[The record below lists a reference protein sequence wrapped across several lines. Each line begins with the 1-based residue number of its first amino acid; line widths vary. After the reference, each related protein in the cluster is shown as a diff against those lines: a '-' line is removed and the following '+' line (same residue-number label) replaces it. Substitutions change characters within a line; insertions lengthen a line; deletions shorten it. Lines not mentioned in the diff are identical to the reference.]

1 MGKLIVCALVA
12 SVLLGACGGEVEAPP
27 ADAGDE
33 PPVCGNGIR
42 ESGEDCDDG
51 NNVPSDGCTNCHND
65 DAQLLHLDAGTK

>member
-12 SVLLGACGGEVEAPP
+12 SVLLGACGGEVGAPL

-42 ESGEDCDDG
+42 EPGEGCDDG
-51 NNVPSDGCTNCHND
+51 NDVASDGCTNCLPD
-65 DAQLLHLDAGTK
+65 DAILWRPGAP